1 MSFAEPIAEC
11 KHERIE
17 AKDLANLTTDDKGTR
32 VLTALAAKKVVKGR
46 KEATATDLRQYA
58 KQFNEAKL
66 KKYQS
71 WKDNNVF
78 ELVDTR
84 KIKVK
89 NFITGRCALT
99 VKKNQMELSKRQK
112 LDGFLEDF

>member
-17 AKDLANLTTDDKGTR
+17 AKYLANLTLDDKGNR

-58 KQFNEAKL
+58 EQFNEAKL
-66 KKYQS
+66 KEYQS

-84 KIKVK
+84 NIKVK
-89 NFITGRCALT
+89 SFITGRWVLT
-99 VKKNQMELSKRQK
+99 VRKTRWNFRKGKS
-112 LDGFLEDF
+112 